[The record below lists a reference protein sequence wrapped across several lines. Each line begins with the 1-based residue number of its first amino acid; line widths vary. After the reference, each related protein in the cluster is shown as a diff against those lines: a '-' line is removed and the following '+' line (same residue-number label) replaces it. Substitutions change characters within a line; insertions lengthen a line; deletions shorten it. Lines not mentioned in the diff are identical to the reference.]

1 MGKQHYEFDR
11 ISTSGIARRGGRYL
25 VARRIEGTSIG
36 RSWEFPGGK
45 NRREETPE
53 MTLVREFLEELSAE
67 ITVGR
72 LLFTSSFEN
81 KRTEYLHVA
90 YEVFF
95 NEQEPEFRLT
105 EHSRI
110 AWKSLEE
117 LQQVPMA
124 ASDRAIVEAL
134 ILDDRT

>member
-1 MGKQHYEFDR
+1 MGKKQYEFDR
-11 ISTSGIARRGGRYL
+11 ISTSGIARKGALYL
-25 VARRIEGTSIG
+25 VARRIAGTSIG

-53 MTLVREFLEELSAE
+53 MTLIREFQEELKVE
-67 ITVGR
+67 VTVGR

-81 KRTEYLHVA
+81 KDTQYLHVA

-95 NEQEPEFRLT
+95 TEQQPEFKLT

-134 ILDDRT
+134 MLDDRT

>member
-1 MGKQHYEFDR
+1 MNEDQYDFDR
-11 ISTSGIARRGGRYL
+11 ISTSGIARRGDLYL
-25 VARRIEGTSIG
+25 VARRIDGTSIG

-53 MTLVREFLEELSAE
+53 MTLVREFQEELAVE
-67 ITVGR
+67 VRVGR

-81 KRTEYLHVA
+81 KQTQYLHVA

-95 NEQEPEFRLT
+95 TEPQPEFRLT

-110 AWKSLEE
+110 AWKSLEQ
-117 LQQVPMA
+117 LQQLPMA
-124 ASDRAIVEAL
+124 PSDRAIVEAL
-134 ILDDRT
+134 MLDDRS